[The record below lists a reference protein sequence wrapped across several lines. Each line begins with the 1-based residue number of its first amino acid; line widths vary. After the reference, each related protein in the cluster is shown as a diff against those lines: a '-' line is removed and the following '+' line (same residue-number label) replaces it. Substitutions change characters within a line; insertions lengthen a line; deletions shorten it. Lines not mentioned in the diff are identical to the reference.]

1 MAKKQRKDKGITLI
15 EVLVTTVILVL
26 GFLIIASSFIAMARS
41 NRYSEKQDKA
51 VQLATRVMEDM
62 RNRRFTQ
69 IQDETGAYG
78 EYPDFP
84 NYRHEVVVSNVGQ
97 VKKVTVRILF
107 DKDHR
112 KISLDSFF
120 ANM

>member
-1 MAKKQRKDKGITLI
+1 MATRQRKDKGVTLI
-15 EVLVTTVILVL
+15 EVLVATVILVL

-51 VQLATRVMEDM
+51 IQLASRVMEDM

-69 IQDETGAYG
+69 ILNETGTYG
-78 EYPDFP
+78 EYPNFP

-97 VKKVTVRILF
+97 VKKVTVRIFF
-107 DKDHR
+107 DKNRR

>member
-1 MAKKQRKDKGITLI
+1 MAKRQRKDQGVTLI
-15 EVLVTTVILVL
+15 EVLLATVILVV
-26 GFLIIASSFIAMARS
+26 GFPIIASSFVAMARS

-69 IQDETGAYG
+69 IQNETGAYG

-84 NYRHEVVVSNVGQ
+84 NYRHEVVVTNVGQ
-97 VKKVTVRILF
+97 VKKVTVHIFF
-107 DKDHR
+107 DKNRR
-112 KISLDSFF
+112 KVTLDSFF